1 MVSHKT
7 HICDTVSARIMTLL
21 SRTASRKRDELKTRC
36 FQSHKRRLM
45 VVLEASVYPKGV
57 LLLCARA
64 GSAIPVRGSVISLF

>member
-1 MVSHKT
+1 
-7 HICDTVSARIMTLL
+7 
-21 SRTASRKRDELKTRC
+21 
-36 FQSHKRRLM
+36 M

>member
-1 MVSHKT
+1 MDITRDNV
-7 HICDTVSARIMTLL
+7 L
-21 SRTASRKRDELKTRC
+21 S
-36 FQSHKRRLM
+36 RLM